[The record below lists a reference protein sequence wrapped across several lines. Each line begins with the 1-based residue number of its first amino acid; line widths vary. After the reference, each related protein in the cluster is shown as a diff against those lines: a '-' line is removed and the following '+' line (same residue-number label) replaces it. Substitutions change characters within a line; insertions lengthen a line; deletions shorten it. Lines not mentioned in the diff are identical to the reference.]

1 MPPPPPKSMRVGR
14 VGRVT
19 RVQSR
24 SAEAPLRANVRLLG
38 EILGTVLAEQEG
50 ESVLRLEERI
60 RLLARLG
67 RRGDEGSSRALAETI
82 AGLDVATQAVVL
94 RAFTMYFHLANIAE
108 QHHRIR
114 RRHELESEG
123 ATLRESL
130 DEAIALLENEG
141 VGEAEL
147 REAAAQVSV
156 ELVLTAHPTEAL
168 PRTILE
174 KHRAIADLIAALDDP
189 RLTAREQEHV
199 ERGLAEEVTLLWQT
213 DEVRSQRPRVVDEI
227 RQGLWFLE
235 QSLWDAAPALVGAWR
250 ERLGP
255 SSPLRFGS
263 WIGGDLDGNP
273 NAGPETV
280 REAVERSAA
289 TVREL
294 LRREVRA
301 LATSWGISTTLV
313 DADEAV
319 GAVALPEERNPTEP
333 YRRRLTAIWEGLGD
347 DRYRTAAELE
357 DELDV
362 VERSLRAHHGDRVA
376 DGGLAA
382 LRRRLDVFGLHGVSL
397 EVRLHAAALR
407 DDPDRAAGVL
417 AEAAA
422 LQRERGRGC
431 IDRLVVSMT
440 HSAEDVLLA
449 EGLAAEAGLDVA
461 VVPLLETIDD
471 LRGSSVLVEGL
482 LDRRPRERLE
492 VMVGYSDSGK
502 DGGVVTAQWE
512 IFRAQEELAWLA
524 GERGVELTIFHGRGG
539 SAGRGGGPTYAA
551 IVAQPPHAVSG
562 RLKLTEQGE
571 TIAFKY
577 GLPGLARRNLEA
589 TLAATLLTAFPN
601 RVLPEAPDGA
611 RDTIEE
617 VSEAAYARFRATVW
631 DDPSFP
637 LFFTSFTPLDELTL
651 LEIGSRPTSRPEA
664 SGTSELAALRAI
676 PWVFS
681 WTQTRCIAPA
691 WLGAGTGF
699 AARPVEELRV
709 LYAEWPFFRALVEN
723 LEMSLAK
730 TSMGIAERYLELV
743 PDHELATRVF
753 AGLREEHDRTRAAV
767 LEIVEASELLD
778 RHPVL
783 QQSIR
788 LRNPYVDPMNAI
800 QVELLERHR
809 AGDPEALRPLLRSIA
824 GIAAALRNTG

>member
-1 MPPPPPKSMRVGR
+1 

-24 SAEAPLRANVRLLG
+24 SSEAPLRANVRLLG

-50 ESVLRLEERI
+50 EEVLLLEERI

-114 RRHELESEG
+114 RRHALEHEG
-123 ATLRESL
+123 ETLRESL
-130 DEAIALLENEG
+130 DEAIAQLEDEG

-147 REAAAQVSV
+147 REAAARVSV
-156 ELVLTAHPTEAL
+156 VLVLTAHPTEAL

-174 KHRAIADLIAALDDP
+174 KHRTLAGLVAELDDP
-189 RLTAREQEHV
+189 RLVAREREHV
-199 ERGLAEEVTLLWQT
+199 ERRLAEEVTLLWQT

-235 QSLWDAAPALVGAWR
+235 QSLWDAAPALLEAWR
-250 ERLGP
+250 DRLGP

-289 TVREL
+289 AVRDL
-294 LRREVRA
+294 LRRDVRS

-313 DADEAV
+313 DADPALADV
-319 GAVALPEERNPTEP
+319 DLPEERNPTEP
-333 YRRRLTAIWEGLGD
+333 YRRRLTAIWEALGA

-357 DELDV
+357 AELDL
-362 VERSLRAHHGDRVA
+362 VEQSLRAHHGARVA

-382 LRRRLDVFGLHGVSL
+382 LRRRLDVFGLHGTAL
-397 EVRLHAAALR
+397 ELRLHATTLR
-407 DDPDRAAGVL
+407 DDPARAASAL
-417 AEAAA
+417 AEAAM
-422 LQRERGRGC
+422 LQRERGPQC
-431 IDRLVVSMT
+431 IDRLVLSMT
-440 HSAEDVLLA
+440 HSSEDVLLA
-449 EGLAAEAGLDVA
+449 EDLVAEAGLEVD

-471 LRGSSVLVEGL
+471 LRGSSALIEEL
-482 LDRRPRERLE
+482 LERSPRERLE

-512 IFRAQEELAWLA
+512 IYRAQEELAWLA
-524 GERGVELTIFHGRGG
+524 GERGIELTIFHGRGG

-551 IVAQPPHAVSG
+551 IVAQPPHAMAG

-589 TLAATLLTAFPN
+589 ALAATLLTAFPN
-601 RVLPEAPDGA
+601 RVLPEPPGGA
-611 RDTIEE
+611 RETIAA
-617 VSEAAYARFRATVW
+617 VSQAAYARFRATVW

-637 LFFTSFTPLDELTL
+637 GFFSRFTPLDELTL
-651 LEIGSRPTSRPEA
+651 LEIGSRPASRPEA
-664 SGTSELAALRAI
+664 AGSTELAALRAI

-681 WTQTRCIAPA
+681 WTQTRCILPA
-691 WLGAGTGF
+691 WLGAGTGLES
-699 AARPVEELRV
+699 RPITELRA
-709 LYAEWPFFRALVEN
+709 LHAGWPFFRALIEN

-730 TSMGIAERYLELV
+730 TSMEIAERYLELV
-743 PDHELATRVF
+743 PDGALAARVF
-753 AGLREEHDRTRAAV
+753 GRLREEHDRTRATL
-767 LEIVEASELLD
+767 LEIVEARELLD

-783 QQSIR
+783 QQSVR

-800 QVELLERHR
+800 QVELLKRHR
-809 AGDPEALRPLLRSIA
+809 AGDPGALRPLLRSIA